1 MLTRILG
8 FSYGVVS
15 YIIFFAT
22 FLYAIG
28 FIGGLYVPTTL
39 DGPLSGSLMKA
50 VFINIGLLGLFA
62 IQHSVMARPAFKRA
76 WTKVLPKLLERSTY
90 VLFSSIALILLFIFW
105 QPMGGIV
112 WDIENTT
119 GRILLYTLFTLGWG
133 LILAA
138 TFVINHFDLF
148 GLRQS
153 WLYLRSLE
161 YTPLE
166 FNLPLMYKIVRHPLY
181 VGWFIAFWATPTM
194 SVAHFLFATVASAYI
209 LIAIGWE
216 EKDLCD
222 THPEYEQ
229 YRQQTPM
236 LIPKISRK

>member
-119 GRILLYTLFTLGWG
+119 GRILLYTLFALGWG

-138 TFVINHFDLF
+138 TFAINHFDLF

-222 THPEYEQ
+222 IHPEYEQ